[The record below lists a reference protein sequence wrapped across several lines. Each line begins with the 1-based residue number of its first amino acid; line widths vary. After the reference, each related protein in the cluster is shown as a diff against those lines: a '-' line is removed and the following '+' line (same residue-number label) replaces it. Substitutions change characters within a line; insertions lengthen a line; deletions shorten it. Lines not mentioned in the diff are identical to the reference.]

1 MCSAVH
7 TTHLLA
13 HGTTH
18 SDTMRVAK
26 VHEAMLVVLAAIVLH
41 GTPVTA
47 QQKILCLHGG
57 GQSGDMFRAMSGMQS
72 LMSSASNFEFVFAS
86 GPGNLWFRDV
96 PGGKSSTTTDPAW
109 ADDSVAILDGIVA
122 AQGPFA
128 GILGYSQGTAMA
140 SFYLSRAPPNTFQFA
155 VNQYHSLHAE
165 SGHYAT
171 CGLHAETHALS
182 HAQYE

>member
-1 MCSAVH
+1 
-7 TTHLLA
+7 
-13 HGTTH
+13 
-18 SDTMRVAK
+18 MRVAK

-155 VNQYHSLHAE
+155 VNQYHSLRVAYMLKLMHCLMHSMSDAVVVIPTGDLHRVPPLPASRRHAE
-165 SGHYAT
+165 H
-171 CGLHAETHALS
+171 
-182 HAQYE
+182 